1 MLKVKEVKQGMKI
14 EIRSANEAIIS
25 GYVNAVERD
34 SKVLPKTM
42 SPNAKTK
49 FVEKIKAKTFER
61 ALSKAENVELRFNH
75 KEIIGSTKNG
85 NLTLHEDNIGLF
97 AEAKIT
103 DAKVIEQAKKNE
115 LRGWSFGFVANHDEW
130 EDLQDDMQR
139 RNLNDIELREVSI
152 LTITP
157 AYVGTSIEMR
167 DEECQV
173 IETRGCS
180 DNCKMVTVQEDKP
193 TTSNSDLS
201 KKMKMEIEILKLRG
215 V

>member
-1 MLKVKEVKQGMKI
+1 MKI
-14 EIRSANEAIIS
+14 EIRSANEAVIS

-42 SPNAKTK
+42 SPHAKTK

-75 KEIIGSTKNG
+75 KEVIGSTKDG
-85 NLTLHEDNIGLF
+85 NLTLYEDNIGLY

-103 DAKVIEQAKKNE
+103 DSKVIEKAKKNE

-130 EDLQDDMQR
+130 EDLQEDMQR
-139 RNLNDIELREVSI
+139 RNLDDIELREVSI

-157 AYVGTSIEMR
+157 AYIGTSIEMR

-173 IETRGCS
+173 IETRG
-180 DNCKMVTVQEDKP
+180 NFNEFKVIVAKENK
-193 TTSNSDLS
+193 TTISNSNLS
-201 KKMKMEIEILKLRG
+201 KKMEMEIEILKLRG